1 MWTLYRSDVNQTGE
15 ETNDTDNSDDNP
27 ALPMR
32 KVIAN
37 DSDDA
42 ARQWHCATDAKCQE
56 HDEEENRK

>member
-42 ARQWHCATDAKCQE
+42 ARQ
-56 HDEEENRK
+56 